1 MNSNFQE
8 QNRIKILPEYIAN
21 QIAAGEVVQRPESV
35 VKELVENSLD
45 AGADTIA
52 VVIHNGGK
60 KLVHIVDNGCGMGK
74 EDLLL
79 SIRRHATSK
88 IITAEDLEEI
98 KTYGFRGEALA
109 SIAAVSQLE
118 IRSKTS
124 NSDLGW
130 KLLAEP
136 NKEPTIEPISMD
148 VGTQIFVKHL
158 FYNVPARKKFLKSD
172 LTEFRYI
179 SDTLLK
185 IALRRNDVRFVFY
198 DEDSLVFDVHKSTTE
213 ERIKVLLGDL
223 IYDSI
228 LKVDFEYQGV
238 KIWGYIGQ
246 PHLAKT
252 SRGGQYLYLNG
263 RSIKSRA
270 LTYAVFLAYEHL
282 LEKQTSPFFFLNI
295 ELDPKMFDV
304 NVHPQKQEVK
314 FEDDKFIFNLINNAV
329 NKTLTENNLAPSIA
343 VSSSLEPFRKV
354 EIREEGQP
362 QSVQLVNRMTGEV
375 IDEKFQFGSKIEH
388 HNRFNSDFRG
398 KLNYLPPQKGGNASD
413 YSSLFLK
420 RTFNEDTELKSW
432 KNILQVHNKYI
443 IVEKND
449 GMLLVDQH
457 AAHERILYEKAAKSL
472 ETNTANSQQTLFPL
486 VIQFNP
492 VEFAAIKEIRSEFE
506 KIGFRFEI
514 HSNGEVE
521 IFAVP
526 SDIVNREEENIIREI
541 VSMYVETSKV
551 NQSARRDNL
560 LASYSC
566 KAAIK
571 TGQKLTNE
579 EMESLLLELFNC
591 SIPYACPHGRPVL
604 IELTLE
610 ELDKNF
616 CRIL

>member
-1 MNSNFQE
+1 
-8 QNRIKILPEYIAN
+8 
-21 QIAAGEVVQRPESV
+21 
-35 VKELVENSLD
+35 
-45 AGADTIA
+45 
-52 VVIHNGGK
+52 
-60 KLVHIVDNGCGMGK
+60 
-74 EDLLL
+74 
-79 SIRRHATSK
+79 
-88 IITAEDLEEI
+88 
-98 KTYGFRGEALA
+98 
-109 SIAAVSQLE
+109 
-118 IRSKTS
+118 
-124 NSDLGW
+124 
-130 KLLAEP
+130 
-136 NKEPTIEPISMD
+136 
-148 VGTQIFVKHL
+148 
-158 FYNVPARKKFLKSD
+158 
-172 LTEFRYI
+172 
-179 SDTLLK
+179 LK
-185 IALRRNDVRFVFY
+185 IALCRNDVRFVFY

-238 KIWGYIGQ
+238 RIWGYIGQ

-282 LEKQTSPFFFLNI
+282 LEKQTNPFFFLNI
-295 ELDPKMFDV
+295 ELDPKKFDV

-314 FEDDKFIFNLINNAV
+314 FEDDKFIFNLINTAV
-329 NKTLTENNLAPSIA
+329 NKTLTENNLAPSVA
-343 VSSSLEPFRKV
+343 VSSFSEPFRKV
-354 EIREEGQP
+354 EMKEEGQP
-362 QSVQLVNRMTGEV
+362 PSIQLVNKMTGEV
-375 IDEKFQFGSKIEH
+375 VDEKFQFGSTKVEYY
-388 HNRFNSDFRG
+388 NKFRSNVQS
-398 KLNYLPPQKGGNASD
+398 KLSYLPPQKGSSPVD
-413 YSSLFLK
+413 YSDLFVK
-420 RTFNEDTELKSW
+420 HAAEEDIESKPW
-432 KNILQVHNKYI
+432 KNVFQVHNKYI
-443 IVEKND
+443 IVEKEN
-449 GMLLVDQH
+449 GILLVDQH

-472 ETNTANSQQTLFPL
+472 ELNMGNSQQILFPL

-492 VEFAAIKEIRSEFE
+492 VELSAIKEIYSELQ

-514 HSNGEVE
+514 RLNGEVE
-521 IFAVP
+521 IFEVP

-541 VSMYVETSKV
+541 VSMYIETSKI
-551 NQSARRDNL
+551 NQSTKRDNL

-579 EMESLLLELFNC
+579 EMKSLLLELFNC

>member
-1 MNSNFQE
+1 MDSNFQE
-8 QNRIKILPEYIAN
+8 HNRIKILPEYIAN

-45 AGADTIA
+45 AGADSIA

-60 KLVHIVDNGCGMGK
+60 KLIHIVDNGYGMGR

-88 IITAEDLEEI
+88 IISAEDLEEI
-98 KTYGFRGEALA
+98 RTYGFRGEALA

-118 IRSKTS
+118 IRSRTL

-130 KLLAEP
+130 KLISEP

-148 VGTQIFVKHL
+148 CGTQVFVKHL

-185 IALRRNDVRFVFY
+185 IALCRNDVRFVFY

-228 LKVDFEYQGV
+228 LKVDFKSQGV
-238 KIWGYIGQ
+238 RIWGYIGQ

-263 RSIKSRA
+263 RSIKSKA

-282 LEKQTSPFFFLNI
+282 LEKQTNPFFFINI
-295 ELDPKMFDV
+295 ELDPKKFDV

-329 NKTLTENNLAPSIA
+329 SKALSENNLTPSISIQA
-343 VSSSLEPFRKV
+343 KFEPIQKV
-354 EIREEGQP
+354 PATENLNSKEF
-362 QSVQLVNRMTGEV
+362 QLVNKLTGE
-375 IDEKFQFGSKIEH
+375 IIEKKDFFENTRNLGFKEGFKFKPKASTSPKIRTNIENLMQPNEKFNLQLES
-388 HNRFNSDFRG
+388 
-398 KLNYLPPQKGGNASD
+398 GNQ
-413 YSSLFLK
+413 
-420 RTFNEDTELKSW
+420 W
-432 KNILQVHNKYI
+432 KTIYQIHNKFI
-443 IVEKND
+443 LIEKEDRIV
-449 GMLLVDQH
+449 LIDQH
-457 AAHERILYEKAAKSL
+457 AAHERILFERASKAIYGNGSAV
-472 ETNTANSQQTLFPL
+472 QQLLFPIIL
-486 VIQFNP
+486 YLNSS
-492 VEFAAIKEIRSEFE
+492 EFSAIKEIQTELH
-506 KIGFRFEI
+506 KLGFNFKV
-514 HSNGEVE
+514 SANGEIE
-521 IFAVP
+521 IFGVP
-526 SDIVNREEENIIREI
+526 SDVIHSERVDIFKEILASFIETTEVRKSDIREHLI
-541 VSMYVETSKV
+541 AT
-551 NQSARRDNL
+551 
-560 LASYSC
+560 YSC

-571 TGQKLTNE
+571 TGQILTVE
-579 EMESLLLELFNC
+579 EMVALVNELYKC
-591 SIPYACPHGRPVL
+591 DIPFACPHGRPTIVE
-604 IELTLE
+604 ITIDD
-610 ELDKNF
+610 LDKTF
-616 CRIL
+616 CRNI